1 MMTSMRI
8 IRALAALV
16 ISTSAA
22 PLAAQAPG
30 GSTTGSTTVIVV
42 RHAERAADPA
52 ADPLLTP
59 AGAARAEALA
69 ELLKD
74 AHVDA
79 VVSTQLQRTRL
90 TGAPVAARFGLT
102 PEIVEARAP
111 QHPRA
116 VADTVLLKHRG
127 QTVLVVGHSNTV
139 PDIVAALGAPK
150 PANICD
156 GEYDNLY
163 VVTVPPEGAA
173 RVVRA
178 RYGAPSPADS
188 SCRAMR

>member
-1 MMTSMRI
+1 MMASMRI
-8 IRALAALV
+8 IHALAALLV
-16 ISTSAA
+16 TTSAA
-22 PLAAQAPG
+22 TLAAQAP
-30 GSTTGSTTVIVV
+30 SGSTTVIVV
-42 RHAERAADPA
+42 RHAERAAEPA
-52 ADPLLTP
+52 SDPLLTP
-59 AGAARAEALA
+59 AGRARAESLVG
-69 ELLKD
+69 LLED

-79 VVSTQLQRTRL
+79 IVSTQLQRSRL
-90 TGAPVAARFGLT
+90 TAAPAATRFGLT
-102 PEIVEARAP
+102 PEIVDARAP
-111 QHPRA
+111 QHARA

-127 QTVLVVGHSNTV
+127 ETVLVVGHSNTV

-150 PANICD
+150 PADICD

-163 VVTVPPEGAA
+163 VVTVPLSGAA